1 MDLLIGLIIG
11 LLIGWLVEW
20 LIDWRFWQ
28 PRNEQLRDA
37 LAEAQAQMA
46 TLKEARQQDRLV
58 RQELA
63 KVKSELA
70 SYQSPNVNLLQQR
83 LARANAQIEAL
94 QEARLHDKHLR
105 DRLAKNDA
113 PTRELSSRGQPTRG
127 RQSVSDWHDASVTEW
142 EES

>member
-11 LLIGWLVEW
+11 LLIGWLVQW

-37 LAEAQAQMA
+37 LAEAQAQLA
-46 TLKEARQQDRLV
+46 ALKEARQQDRLV

-83 LARANAQIEAL
+83 LTRANAQIEAL
-94 QEARLHDKHLR
+94 QEARLR

-127 RQSVSDWHDASVTEW
+127 RQSVSDWHDAEVTEG
-142 EES
+142 EGS